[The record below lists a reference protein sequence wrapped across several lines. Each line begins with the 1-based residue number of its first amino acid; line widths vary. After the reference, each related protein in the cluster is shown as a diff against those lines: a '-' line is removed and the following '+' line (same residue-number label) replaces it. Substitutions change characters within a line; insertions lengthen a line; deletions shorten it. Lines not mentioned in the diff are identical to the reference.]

1 MVLGVGTFE
10 QPVLVGHVAELGI
23 PGVGNTSVAV
33 NVALE
38 KRLAQHGNQL
48 SVGHLAVGHE
58 LAVAHAG
65 YPALLSCLFHEGVGP
80 VALGHIGKSGGY
92 ILVVGGER
100 LNQDAQHH
108 NHYQHEADN
117 LESRVVFL
125 SFHNR
130 FPPLII

>member
-1 MVLGVGTFE
+1 MVLGVGAIE
-10 QPVLVGHVAELGI
+10 QTVLVGHIAELGI
-23 PGVGNTSVAV
+23 PGVGNPGVAV

-38 KRLAQHGNQL
+38 ERLAQHGNQL

-65 YPALLSCLFHEGVGP
+65 YPALLSRLLHEGVGP
-80 VALGHIGKSGGY
+80 VALGHISKGGGN

-108 NHYQHEADN
+108 NHYHHEADN
-117 LESRVVFL
+117 LVGCLVFL
-125 SFHNR
+125 DHHNE
-130 FPPLII
+130 FLL